1 MVNGEQCEGMNR
13 YKCQGYIW
21 KFIYATSDEQFKVT
35 CGERGGIYFD
45 VAELS
50 LLHSPQCN
58 EDMTFQPELP
68 ETT

>member
-45 VAELS
+45 VAE
-50 LLHSPQCN
+50 
-58 EDMTFQPELP
+58 
-68 ETT
+68 